1 MGLVIHDLGP
11 EEWAKISGACCRSG
25 NDSGGFRELLF
36 LLNFVE
42 ITICDIILVSQFG
55 STNRQ
60 FDEVKCY
67 GIQGFI

>member
-55 STNRQ
+55 STNLANAVSRA
-60 FDEVKCY
+60 FLKS
-67 GIQGFI
+67 I

>member
-36 LLNFVE
+36 LLNFAE
-42 ITICDIILVSQFG
+42 ISICDIILVSQFS
-55 STNRQ
+55 STNLANAVSRA
-60 FDEVKCY
+60 FLKS
-67 GIQGFI
+67 I